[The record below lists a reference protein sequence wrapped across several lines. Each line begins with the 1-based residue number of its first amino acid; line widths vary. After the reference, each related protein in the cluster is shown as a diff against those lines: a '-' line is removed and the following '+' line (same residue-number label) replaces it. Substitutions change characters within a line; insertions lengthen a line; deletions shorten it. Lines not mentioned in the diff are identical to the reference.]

1 MIELTLQQS
10 IALHHESGAPSVF
23 DPTTNTAYTLVRIE
37 AAVNGSTPSVP
48 KSVETPVEPWKYL
61 VRRNH
66 PWRKQLYIKGRKMT
80 VRQLLSNMTP
90 NGFTEDEA
98 AEDLELPVEAIREA
112 LAYAEQNSA
121 LLQYE
126 TAYELLR
133 LELRG
138 KRLGPWSVP
147 G

>member
-1 MIELTLQQS
+1 MIELTLEQS
-10 IALHHESGAPSVF
+10 IALHHESDAPSVF
-23 DPTTNTAYTLVRIE
+23 DPTTNTAYTLVPIE
-37 AAVNGSTPSVP
+37 AAVNGSTPLVP

-90 NGFTEDEA
+90 NDYTEDEA
-98 AEDLELPVEAIREA
+98 AENLELPVEAIREA
-112 LAYAEQNSA
+112 LAYAEQNAA

-126 TAYELLR
+126 TAYELFR
-133 LELRG
+133 LEQWG
-138 KRLGPWSVP
+138 KRVGPWSIP

>member
-1 MIELTLQQS
+1 MIELTLEQS
-10 IALHHESGAPSVF
+10 KALHQETGAPSVF
-23 DPTTNTAYTLVRIE
+23 DPSTNTAYTLVPIE
-37 AAVNGSTPSVP
+37 APANGSTPFVP

-80 VRQLLSNMTP
+80 VRQLLSSIPVT
-90 NGFTEDEA
+90 GCTEDEA
-98 AEDLELPVEAIREA
+98 AENLDLPVEAIREA
-112 LAYAEQNSA
+112 IVYAEENAA

-126 TAYELLR
+126 TAYEHLR
-133 LELRG
+133 LAQRG
-138 KRLGPWSVP
+138 TRLGPWSVP